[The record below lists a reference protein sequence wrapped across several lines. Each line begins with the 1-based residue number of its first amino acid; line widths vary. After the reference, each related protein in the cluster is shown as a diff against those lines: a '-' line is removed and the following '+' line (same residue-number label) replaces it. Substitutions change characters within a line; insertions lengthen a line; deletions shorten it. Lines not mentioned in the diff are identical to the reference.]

1 MLIEFTNK
9 VEEVSDIRY
18 VEIVDKMMNIR
29 NASIKIRGE

>member
-1 MLIEFTNK
+1 MLIELTNK

-29 NASIKIRGE
+29 NA

>member
-29 NASIKIRGE
+29 NA